1 MSKEIE
7 SLKRIETTFSM
18 NKQGKESVYREYTNS
33 IYLYYEDFDLVLKG
47 LQRLEAIEKGK
58 NTDIIDNY
66 MAFKNDNTNPSEA
79 LECLEK
85 LKGMEIS
92 SMPFSDEYGTQEVDL
107 NDIRK
112 VGSQLNTDFR
122 EYTATIKQALLK
134 AQEQNS
140 TNLLMQ
146 ELDCK
151 DFADLRKYARCGY
164 EKINKQYLKW
174 EDLEFKEVGQKQ
186 IIKVKKNDNLYIL
199 KYYISVFDEELI
211 EILANDW
218 TFITGLSNRKY
229 DKQFFNDLHLEV
241 EE

>member
-1 MSKEIE
+1 MSKE
-7 SLKRIETTFSM
+7 LDKV
-18 NKQGKESVYREYTNS
+18 KEIRDKV
-33 IYLYYEDFDLVLKG
+33 LYNADGYATLPIGEVNLLIAIAN
-47 LQRLEAIEKGK
+47 QAINRLEAIEKGK

-66 MAFKNDNTNPSEA
+66 MAFKNDNANPSEA

-122 EYTATIKQALLK
+122 EYTATIKQALIK
-134 AQEQNS
+134 AQKEHNS
-140 TNLLMQ
+140 VNLLMQ

-151 DFADLRKYARCGY
+151 DFAELRKYARCGY
-164 EKINKQYLKW
+164 EKLNKQYLKW
-174 EDLEFKEVGQKQ
+174 EDLEFKEKQ
-186 IIKVKKNDNLYIL
+186 QVMDVLLNGKPYIL
-199 KYYISVFDEELI
+199 YFYK
-211 EILANDW
+211 
-218 TFITGLSNRKY
+218 LSTQNEVTIFSIDMHIVTLSSNY
-229 DKQFFNDLHLEV
+229 PEDVQFFNDLHLERV